1 MKQTKNEITR
11 ETAPEYPDLD
21 QALEQL
27 AGEVPPMPS
36 GLHEKWMNA
45 VKTEAAKR
53 EEPETETGEKETA
66 GKRTSTVR
74 TAARSRKQKEAVAEE
89 KRSLTILL
97 PPAVYIGLK
106 MMAIRR
112 MTKVSSLICDLYR
125 DEEER
130 EKRRTRQ

>member
-66 GKRTSTVR
+66 GKNRTGSMARLILIPVDPFLPPN
-74 TAARSRKQKEAVAEE
+74 AARSSHKEAAAVFRQLLLRLIISRRCL
-89 KRSLTILL
+89 RSV
-97 PPAVYIGLK
+97 P
-106 MMAIRR
+106 
-112 MTKVSSLICDLYR
+112 
-125 DEEER
+125 
-130 EKRRTRQ
+130 